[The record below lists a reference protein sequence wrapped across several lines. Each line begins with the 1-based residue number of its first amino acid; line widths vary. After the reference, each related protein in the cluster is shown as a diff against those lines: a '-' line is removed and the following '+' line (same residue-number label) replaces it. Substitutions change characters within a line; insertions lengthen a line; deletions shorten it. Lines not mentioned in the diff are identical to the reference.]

1 MKDDESLA
9 ADEARRTAQHE
20 SIKGEVREKV
30 HADISREVDHSTS
43 AERTGTAALA
53 DSLRR
58 KAVEEVAAS
67 DTELERG
74 KAFARVS
81 QVVDYIFYLIYGIIG
96 LEIVLEALGARE
108 SAGFKR
114 FIDALAAPL
123 LAPFQGL
130 MPNPGVGRFRFMLS
144 YVVALAVYILIHL
157 AVNGLL
163 RLFVQRKTAV

>member
-1 MKDDESLA
+1 MKTDEKLA
-9 ADEARRTAQHE
+9 VDEARRTAQHE

-30 HADISREVDHSTS
+30 HADISREVDHSTP

-58 KAVEEVAAS
+58 KAFEEVAAS

-81 QVVDYIFYLIYGIIG
+81 QVVDYIFYLVYGIIG
-96 LEIVLEALGARE
+96 LEIVLDALGAHR

-114 FIDALAAPL
+114 FVDALAAPL

-130 MPNPGVGRFRFMLS
+130 MSDPGVGRFRFMLS
-144 YVVALAVYILIHL
+144 YVVALIVYILVHV

>member
-1 MKDDESLA
+1 MRTSH
-9 ADEARRTAQHE
+9 ARLIIRRRPSAPGPRRWLIH
-20 SIKGEVREKV
+20 SGEKR
-30 HADISREVDHSTS
+30 SRKSPRATQNSSGARH
-43 AERTGTAALA
+43 
-53 DSLRR
+53 
-58 KAVEEVAAS
+58 
-67 DTELERG
+67 
-74 KAFARVS
+74 FARIS
-81 QVVDYIFYLIYGIIG
+81 QVVDYVFYLIYGIVG

-114 FIDALAAPL
+114 FVDALAAPL

-144 YVVALAVYILIHL
+144 YVVAFGVYILVHV

>member
-1 MKDDESLA
+1 MKDDEKLA
-9 ADEARRTAQHE
+9 ADEARRIAQHE

-30 HADISREVDHSTS
+30 HADISREADHATP
-43 AERTGTAALA
+43 AERTGTATLA

-74 KAFARVS
+74 KTFARIS
-81 QVVDYIFYLIYGIIG
+81 QVVDYVFYLIYGIIG

-114 FIDALAAPL
+114 FVDALAAPL

-144 YVVALAVYILIHL
+144 YVVAFGVYILVHL

>member
-1 MKDDESLA
+1 MMDDEKLA
-9 ADEARRTAQHE
+9 ADETRRTEQHE
-20 SIKGEVREKV
+20 SIKGEVRQKV
-30 HADISREVDHSTS
+30 HADISREVDRPTP

-58 KAVEEVAAS
+58 KAIEEVAAS

-96 LEIVLEALGARE
+96 LEIVLDAVGARE

-114 FIDALAAPL
+114 FVDALAAPL
-123 LAPFQGL
+123 LAPFRGL
-130 MPNPGVGRFRFMLS
+130 MPDPGIGRFRFMLS
-144 YVVALAVYILIHL
+144 YVVASLVYMLVHL

-163 RLFVQRKTAV
+163 RLFVQRKTVV